1 MKRVFRVFIVGI
13 AVLATALVFIWNWND
28 RPLENVQAGTV
39 ANAGVDATI
48 PTDLSSLAVATL
60 AGGCFWCVES
70 ALEKVDGIHEVIS
83 GYTGGRTK
91 NPTYP
96 QVGAGGT
103 GHTEAVQV
111 YYDPEKI
118 SYRGVLHYFWRD
130 IDPTDSKGQFVDR
143 GSMYRPAIFYHNE
156 QEKMLAIATRD
167 ELEASGRFDRPLT
180 IEITPAKT
188 FYKAEDYHQ
197 DYYRINPKRYK
208 FYLHGSG
215 RNQFLEK
222 IWGAELHTEYAK

>member
-1 MKRVFRVFIVGI
+1 MEPV
-13 AVLATALVFIWNWND
+13 
-28 RPLENVQAGTV
+28 ENAQAGTV
-39 ANAGVDATI
+39 SETGVDAAN
-48 PTDLSSLAVATL
+48 PTASLAVATL

-83 GYTGGRTK
+83 GYSGGNTK

-143 GSMYRPAIFYHNE
+143 GNMYRPAIFYHNE

-167 ELEASGRFDRPLT
+167 ELEASGRYDRPLT

-197 DYYRINPKRYK
+197 DYYKTNPKHYK
-208 FYLHGSG
+208 FYRYGSG
-215 RNQFLEK
+215 RDQFLKK
-222 IWGAELHTEYAK
+222 IWGAELHTEYDAASEDDNAATGEDA